1 MVWILFAAP
10 STHTAE
16 DHSGFPILSF
26 PHTNIC
32 YPLLQALVNFLNY
45 TYIAV
50 NSSPKADAIS
60 PMTTV
65 SDIFHVLIINI
76 EWFKSLLTLAIFH
89 LLTGC
94 SMLYFLNFLAF
105 ESSVYTRLPDP
116 SYCFCLFS
124 FSFLTSDPFLSHLA
138 IKEFYSFSFRSAIVP
153 YHSFLLSNRTRTSTD
168 QWFSR
173 FPLPDVTSQWD
184 ENHTF
189 RFI

>member
-1 MVWILFAAP
+1 MLWDFIHPTALCVLVHLGTVWGSTCELTSTDEKHARSFWLVVWILFAAP

-16 DHSGFPILSF
+16 DHSDFPILSF

-124 FSFLTSDPFLSHLA
+124 FSFLTPDPFLSHLA
-138 IKEFYSFSFRSAIVP
+138 I
-153 YHSFLLSNRTRTSTD
+153 
-168 QWFSR
+168 
-173 FPLPDVTSQWD
+173 
-184 ENHTF
+184 
-189 RFI
+189 